1 MGIRAVLFDV
11 FGTLLDV
18 HSVAAR
24 ADQMFPGYGTRLS
37 QLWRQKQ
44 IEYTRLRTMSDRY
57 VPFTQL
63 TEDALMYAC
72 DALHLPLDAATRGLL
87 MHEYTQLAAF
97 SDVVPALRRLQHMGL
112 TVGVLS
118 NGDPGLLEDA
128 LHSAQLDEYIDLIL
142 SADQVRAYKT
152 SPSVYGLG
160 PQTLGCPASSIFFV
174 SGNGWDAACAT
185 WYGYTTC
192 WVNRNGSPP
201 ERLGVAPHV
210 TGRTL
215 ETATDFLHKQ
225 LQAATE

>member
-24 ADQMFPGYGTRLS
+24 ADQLFPGYGTQLS
-37 QLWRQKQ
+37 QLWREKQ
-44 IEYTRLRTMSDRY
+44 IDYTRLRTLSERY

-63 TEDALMYAC
+63 TEDALAYAC
-72 DALHLPLDAATRGLL
+72 DALHLPLDAAARGLL

-97 SDVVPALRRLQHMGL
+97 SDVVPALRRLQHMDL

-128 LHSAQLDEYIDLIL
+128 LHSAQLAEYIDLIL

-152 SPSVYGLG
+152 SPAVYALG
-160 PQTLGCPASSIFFV
+160 PQTLGCPAANILFV
-174 SGNGWDAACAT
+174 SSNGWDAACAT
-185 WYGYTTC
+185 WFGYTTC
-192 WVNRNGSPP
+192 WINRNGAPP